1 MLFGKVGQMELRISG
16 HFAQQSIISFS
27 VATMKAHKREA
38 FPAWG
43 EDTSEDFNQA

>member
-1 MLFGKVGQMELRISG
+1 VGGQGFRIAR
-16 HFAQQSIISFS
+16 FIISFS
-27 VATMKAHKREA
+27 VAAMKAHKREA